1 MKCTL
6 DSAQALH
13 IQGRL
18 SEAETQYR
26 EVLEWQPD
34 AVEALR
40 GLGALAYQHGRVDEA
55 MDLFARCG
63 DSAGGRRFPRQ
74 PGRGAAES

>member
-6 DSAQALH
+6 DRAQALH
-13 IQGRL
+13 FQGRL

-55 MDLFARCG
+55 ADLFARVWRF
-63 DSAGGRRFPRQ
+63 GRRPRIST
-74 PGRGAAES
+74 PTWPRC